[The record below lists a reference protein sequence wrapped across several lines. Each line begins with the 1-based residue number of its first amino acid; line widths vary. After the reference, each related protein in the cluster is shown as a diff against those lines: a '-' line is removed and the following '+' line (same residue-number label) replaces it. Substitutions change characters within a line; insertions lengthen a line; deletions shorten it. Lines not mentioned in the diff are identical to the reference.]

1 MDQVGHLELGH
12 LASILEGK
20 VLDSAAGRIRVAGQE
35 LVTTAGITQLRAGE
49 TCAVA
54 LRPEAARLE
63 SSATP
68 PAEGRNRLEGTIEEV
83 SFLGSVVRLR
93 LRVGGS
99 AISLDTFNN
108 PDAPPPER
116 GAGVAVTFARE
127 ALLVLEDARPG

>member
-20 VLDSAAGRIRVAGQE
+20 VLDCGRADPRGWPE
-35 LVTTAGITQLRAGE
+35 LVTTAGITQLRAGK

-93 LRVGGS
+93 LRVG
-99 AISLDTFNN
+99 
-108 PDAPPPER
+108 
-116 GAGVAVTFARE
+116 ARD
-127 ALLVLEDARPG
+127 LARHL